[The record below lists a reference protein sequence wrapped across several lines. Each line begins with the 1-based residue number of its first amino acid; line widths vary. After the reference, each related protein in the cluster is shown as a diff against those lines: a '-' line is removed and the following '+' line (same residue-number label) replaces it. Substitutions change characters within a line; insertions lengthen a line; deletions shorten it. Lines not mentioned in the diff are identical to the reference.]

1 MIDSRV
7 ESTCQKILLTMFVG
21 GGVGDNV
28 GGAVVGDSV
37 GY

>member
-1 MIDSRV
+1 MSN
-7 ESTCQKILLTMFVG
+7 ILLTVFVG